1 MTNQFEEEQTLI
13 VNIKILISLCP
24 HRSNRINCRV
34 GSTTCAS
41 DQFPAG
47 LLMSQLPHIFD
58 VILHI
63 VFPLSCKATSR
74 IVHHPTIAI
83 VETFLVYSNDF
94 VCSQSASINNVDI
107 GVG

>member
-13 VNIKILISLCP
+13 VSITKLISLCP

-34 GSTTCAS
+34 GSSTCAS

-47 LLMSQLPHIFD
+47 LLMSHLPHIFD
-58 VILHI
+58 VISHI
-63 VFPLSCKATSR
+63 VFPLSCKAASR

-83 VETFLVYSNDF
+83 VESFLVYSNDF
-94 VCSQSASINNVDI
+94 VRPQSASLNNVDI